1 MNGNSSSNRNMQNT
15 RRLAVLCGLWLLI
28 VALSLIGCASR
39 QQNGAV
45 AEVGPRQICL
55 GDIDKTDAMQ
65 AAQDALLDLHFAI
78 EKADPKT
85 GLIRTHPLSGAQFF
99 EFWRKDSVGSF
110 NKKEANFH
118 SIQRTAM
125 LQISTKTEGTCI
137 ECEVTTQR
145 LNLPEH
151 EFGSSS
157 RAYALF
163 TKSSASMQRMTL
175 NTEQQ
180 AGVAWVDIGK
190 DDPLAANI
198 IERIETKISGIG
210 GKN

>member
-1 MNGNSSSNRNMQNT
+1 MNGNSSSKRNMRNT
-15 RRLAVLCGLWLLI
+15 RRSVLLCGIGFLI
-28 VALSLIGCASR
+28 FALSLTGCDSS
-39 QQNGAV
+39 QQNLPA
-45 AEVGPRQICL
+45 AEIGPRQTCL
-55 GDIDKTDAMQ
+55 GDIDIADAMQ
-65 AAQDALLDLHFAI
+65 AAQEALLDLHFAI

-118 SIQRTAM
+118 SIQRTVM
-125 LQISTKTEGTCI
+125 LQVSKKAEGTCI

-151 EFGSSS
+151 EVSNSS

-175 NTEQQ
+175 NTKQQ

-190 DDPLAANI
+190 DGQLAANI
-198 IERIETKISGIG
+198 IERIETKISELG
-210 GKN
+210 GRN

>member
-1 MNGNSSSNRNMQNT
+1 MNENSSSKHNMQNT
-15 RRLAVLCGLWLLI
+15 RKSAVLGGLCLLI
-28 VALSLIGCASR
+28 VALSLTGCASS
-39 QQNGAV
+39 QQDESV
-45 AEVGPRQICL
+45 AEVAPRKTCL
-55 GDIDKTDAMQ
+55 EDIDKAQAMQ
-65 AAQDALLDLHFAI
+65 AAQETLIDMHFAI
-78 EKADPKT
+78 KKADPKT

-118 SIQRTAM
+118 SIQRTVM
-125 LQISTKTEGTCI
+125 LQVGTKGEDTCI

-145 LNLPEH
+145 LNLPEY
-151 EFGSSS
+151 EVSNSA

-163 TKSSASMQRMTL
+163 TESSASLQRITL
-175 NTEQQ
+175 NKEQQ

-190 DDPLAANI
+190 DGQLAAKI
-198 IERIETKISGIG
+198 IERIETKISGLG

>member
-1 MNGNSSSNRNMQNT
+1 MNGNSSSRRNMQNT
-15 RRLAVLCGLWLLI
+15 RRSAVLCGLWLLI
-28 VALSLIGCASR
+28 VALTITGCASS
-39 QQNGAV
+39 QQNEPA
-45 AEVGPRQICL
+45 AEVGPSQTCL
-55 GDIDKTDAMQ
+55 GDIDKAQAMQ
-65 AAQDALLDLHFAI
+65 VAQDALIDLHFTI

-118 SIQRTAM
+118 SIQRTAT
-125 LQISTKTEGTCI
+125 LQVSTKAEATYI

-145 LNLPEH
+145 LNLPEY
-151 EFGSSS
+151 EVSNSSK
-157 RAYALF
+157 AYALF
-163 TKSSASMQRMTL
+163 TKSSASLQRITL

-190 DDPLAANI
+190 DGPLAANI
-198 IERIETKISGIG
+198 IERIETKISELG
-210 GKN
+210 GTD